1 MEKNSSAKFSFYYL
15 LSLVALLFTSI
26 SVGIVIFQTINKY
39 VTDVLNQYS
48 GTFSQDALKFAIS
61 ALIIAAPIFFVTT
74 RLIYKSLVNGN
85 LDKDSAVRR
94 WLTYFVLL
102 VSAVV
107 MIVWL
112 ITTINSYLNGELTLK
127 AILKTITVLA
137 IAASIFSYYLYDIK
151 REVVTDKKDKI
162 VLSYFYATLVVV
174 IGVFIWSLFIVE
186 SPTATRNR
194 IMDNNVLNNFDTIN
208 NAINDYYYKYK
219 KLPDDLEMLK
229 DTQAYLTN
237 SNLQDPA
244 TKVRFDYKIK
254 SGNEYELCATFK
266 ASNKN
271 QTDMSYVYLK
281 DRWPH
286 DAGYQCLSQKVTD
299 IKGAVENKAVN
310 PIQ

>member
-85 LDKDSAVRR
+85 LNKDSAVRR

>member
-162 VLSYFYATLVVV
+162 VLAYFYATLVVV
-174 IGVFIWSLFIVE
+174 IGVFIWSLFIAE

-208 NAINDYYYKYK
+208 NAIYDYYYKYK
-219 KLPDDLEMLK
+219 KLPDDLETLK
-229 DTQAYLTN
+229 NTQVYLTN

-254 SGNEYELCATFK
+254 NGNEYELCATFK

-286 DAGYQCLSQKVTD
+286 DAGYQCISQKVVD
-299 IKGAVENKAVN
+299 IKGSIDSRVVN
-310 PIQ
+310 PI